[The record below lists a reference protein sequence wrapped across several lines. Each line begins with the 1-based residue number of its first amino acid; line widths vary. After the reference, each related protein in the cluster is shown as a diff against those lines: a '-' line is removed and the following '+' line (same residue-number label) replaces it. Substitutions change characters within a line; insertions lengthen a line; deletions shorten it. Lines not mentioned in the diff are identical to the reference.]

1 MTFQATLLYINSLS
15 KYDENRQKPTHNR
28 FNWLNWLKASLPLL
42 QIKHAQNDLPPPE
55 IFLHRLESIACLDG
69 LQSGEQSSHLNRY
82 LIITYSSL
90 VSDTGRT
97 DSSSS
102 SFMPSKSL
110 SVGVMAA
117 KSSGMPVISTF
128 WEYSPVLVL

>member
-1 MTFQATLLYINSLS
+1 MPGSFSPHNIPDSQ
-15 KYDENRQKPTHNR
+15 RKP
-28 FNWLNWLKASLPLL
+28 SLPGSFFPHLFHLL

-82 LIITYSSL
+82 LIIAYSSPD
-90 VSDTGRT
+90 SDTGRT

-102 SFMPSKSL
+102 SCMPSKSL